1 MELSHMTF
9 KGTPFYGTGEQYV
22 REPGGTIV
30 GFSMRLPGRLAP
42 AAGVDS

>member
-9 KGTPFYGTGEQYV
+9 TGAPFYGTAEQYV
-22 REPGGTIV
+22 REPGVIMV
-30 GFSMRLPGRLAP
+30 GFSMRLPGQLAP

>member
-9 KGTPFYGTGEQYV
+9 TGTPFCGTAEQYV

-30 GFSMRLPGRLAP
+30 GFSMRLPGQLAP